1 MTVDKAIKD
10 YDQLYPNTLPY
21 EKKLE
26 FISRLDKRIYDDIYS
41 KYENCSPESF
51 DGYSYDCSPLTELL
65 VSAPYDGI
73 YIKYIASQIDLING
87 DISRYNNSANVFN
100 SEFSDFSNMYNR
112 THKWKS
118 RTKMGVP
125 E

>member
-10 YDQLYPNTLPY
+10 YDQLYPNTFPY

-26 FISRLDKRIYDDIYS
+26 FISRLDKRIFDDIYS

-51 DGYSYDCSPLTELL
+51 TGYLHDCSPTTELL
-65 VSAPYDGI
+65 VPAPYDSL
-73 YIKYIASQIDLING
+73 YIKFIAAQIDLING

-100 SEFSDFSNMYNR
+100 SGFYDFANMYNR
-112 THKWKS
+112 THKWKQ
-118 RTKMGVP
+118 RTKMGGT